1 MRRHVMNGN
10 KWFVILGAQILH
22 IQTKSFNICFSV
34 NIENL
39 INNLFNCNNIYYLK
53 YTFPLKAIIPHKNF
67 FFFSGFS
74 GEKQNLEESFLKR
87 FSFSFLCIIC
97 SNDQRSLET
106 WSVGNSYHRNIF
118 HSHFSLNSHHS

>member
-1 MRRHVMNGN
+1 MNGN

-53 YTFPLKAIIPHKNF
+53 YTFPLKAIIPHKKIF
-67 FFFSGFS
+67 FFRVLA
-74 GEKQNLEESFLKR
+74 E
-87 FSFSFLCIIC
+87 
-97 SNDQRSLET
+97 
-106 WSVGNSYHRNIF
+106 RNKIWKKA
-118 HSHFSLNSHHS
+118 S